1 MKVLPIAYQKQ
12 WGVNYS
18 INDKRRDFMSDNNKK
33 VEEKAA
39 EIIQATETQ
48 TVKPAAAENKEFK
61 KKKST
66 TWERNQRKWGWAFI
80 LPTMIGIIVLNL
92 WPIVQTIYQSFCKV
106 GSFGDSSF
114 AGFANYKKM
123 FADPEVWQSLLNTF
137 KYAIIEVPFSIAIAL
152 ILAVFLNR
160 KMHGRTIYRAIFFL
174 PMVVAP
180 AAVAMVW
187 RWLFN
192 SEFGLLNHI
201 FHTKIN
207 WISDPKIAVYAI
219 AVIGVWSIIG
229 YNMVLFLSGLQ
240 EIPRDYYEAAS
251 IDGATGV
258 KQFFHITIPLL
269 SPTIFFV
276 MVTRVIGAMQVFDL
290 IFMVMDRNSPALYKT
305 QSLVYLF
312 YQNSFVQNNK
322 GYGSTIVVLLLV
334 VIMIMTVFQN
344 IAQKKWVH
352 YN

>member
-180 AAVAMVW
+180 AAVAMV
-187 RWLFN
+187 
-192 SEFGLLNHI
+192 
-201 FHTKIN
+201 
-207 WISDPKIAVYAI
+207 
-219 AVIGVWSIIG
+219 
-229 YNMVLFLSGLQ
+229 
-240 EIPRDYYEAAS
+240 
-251 IDGATGV
+251 
-258 KQFFHITIPLL
+258 
-269 SPTIFFV
+269 
-276 MVTRVIGAMQVFDL
+276 
-290 IFMVMDRNSPALYKT
+290 
-305 QSLVYLF
+305 
-312 YQNSFVQNNK
+312 
-322 GYGSTIVVLLLV
+322 
-334 VIMIMTVFQN
+334 
-344 IAQKKWVH
+344 
-352 YN
+352 

>member
-48 TVKPAAAENKEFK
+48 TVKPAAAEDKEFK

-187 RWLFN
+187 RWLYN
-192 SEFGLLNHI
+192 SVQRSSGYPIQRSHGFQLQ
-201 FHTKIN
+201 
-207 WISDPKIAVYAI
+207 SSVY
-219 AVIGVWSIIG
+219 G
-229 YNMVLFLSGLQ
+229 
-240 EIPRDYYEAAS
+240 R
-251 IDGATGV
+251 
-258 KQFFHITIPLL
+258 
-269 SPTIFFV
+269 
-276 MVTRVIGAMQVFDL
+276 
-290 IFMVMDRNSPALYKT
+290 
-305 QSLVYLF
+305 SLVTTWFCSLQDFRRYLRITTR
-312 YQNSFVQNNK
+312 QRILTEHQE
-322 GYGSTIVVLLLV
+322 
-334 VIMIMTVFQN
+334 
-344 IAQKKWVH
+344 
-352 YN
+352 

>member
-1 MKVLPIAYQKQ
+1 
-12 WGVNYS
+12 
-18 INDKRRDFMSDNNKK
+18 MSDNNKK

-48 TVKPAAAENKEFK
+48 TVKPAAAEDKEFK

-187 RWLFN
+187 RWLYN
-192 SEFGLLNHI
+192 SQFGLLNHI
-201 FHTKIN
+201 LGTKIE
-207 WISDPKIAVYAI
+207 WISNPKIAWISVAI
-219 AVIGVWSIIG
+219 IGVWSIIG
-229 YNMVLFLSGLQ
+229 YNMVLFLAGLQ
-240 EIPRDYYEAAS
+240 EIPKDYYEAAD
-251 IDGATGV
+251 IDGASGV
-258 KQFFHITIPLL
+258 RAFFKITLPYMKSVIKVTVSMSIIENFKQFPLFWTMTGGGPNNSTTTMAIL
-269 SPTIFFV
+269 SYREAFVSNNFGSGAAVTTVWMLMMIAVVFVYNRIFRKED
-276 MVTRVIGAMQVFDL
+276 M
-290 IFMVMDRNSPALYKT
+290 
-305 QSLVYLF
+305 
-312 YQNSFVQNNK
+312 
-322 GYGSTIVVLLLV
+322 
-334 VIMIMTVFQN
+334 
-344 IAQKKWVH
+344 
-352 YN
+352 

>member
-48 TVKPAAAENKEFK
+48 TVKPAAAEDKEFK

-160 KMHGRTIYRAIFFL
+160 KMHGRTIIQSNIL
-174 PMVVAP
+174 PANGSCTCSCSHGMEMVIQFTVRSVKP
-180 AAVAMVW
+180 HPRYKDRVDIQSKDRMDLSCDHRCMVDH
-187 RWLFN
+187 WLQHG
-192 SEFGLLNHI
+192 SVPCR
-201 FHTKIN
+201 T
-207 WISDPKIAVYAI
+207 
-219 AVIGVWSIIG
+219 
-229 YNMVLFLSGLQ
+229 SG
-240 EIPRDYYEAAS
+240 D
-251 IDGATGV
+251 T
-258 KQFFHITIPLL
+258 
-269 SPTIFFV
+269 
-276 MVTRVIGAMQVFDL
+276 
-290 IFMVMDRNSPALYKT
+290 
-305 QSLVYLF
+305 
-312 YQNSFVQNNK
+312 
-322 GYGSTIVVLLLV
+322 
-334 VIMIMTVFQN
+334 
-344 IAQKKWVH
+344 
-352 YN
+352 

>member
-48 TVKPAAAENKEFK
+48 TVKPAAAEDKEFK

-187 RWLFN
+187 RWLYN
-192 SEFGLLNHI
+192 SQFGLLNHI
-201 FHTKIN
+201 LGAKIE
-207 WISDPKIAVYAI
+207 WISNPKIAWISVAI
-219 AVIGVWSIIG
+219 IGVWSIIG
-229 YNMVLFLSGLQ
+229 YNMVLFLAGLQ
-240 EIPRDYYEAAS
+240 EIPKDYYEAAD
-251 IDGATGV
+251 IDGASGV
-258 KQFFHITIPLL
+258 RSFFKITLPMI
-269 SPTIFFV
+269 SPTILFTSVVASIASFKIFDSVNV
-276 MVTRVIGAMQVFDL
+276 M
-290 IFMVMDRNSPALYKT
+290 T
-305 QSLVYLF
+305 QGGPVDSTNTLVY
-312 YQNSFVQNNK
+312 YIYSFAFR
-322 GYGSTIVVLLLV
+322 YGKPGMACAAGVILLILV
-334 VIMIMTVFQN
+334 CIMTYVQFGVG
-344 IAQKKWVH
+344 KKRVH
-352 YN
+352 YQ

>member
-48 TVKPAAAENKEFK
+48 TVKPAAAEDKEFK

-92 WPIVQTIYQSFCKV
+92 WPIVQTIY
-106 GSFGDSSF
+106 
-114 AGFANYKKM
+114 
-123 FADPEVWQSLLNTF
+123 QSLLNTF

-187 RWLFN
+187 RWLYN
-192 SEFGLLNHI
+192 SQFGLLNHI
-201 FHTKIN
+201 LGAKIE
-207 WISDPKIAVYAI
+207 WISNPKIAWISVAI
-219 AVIGVWSIIG
+219 IGVWSIIG
-229 YNMVLFLSGLQ
+229 YNMVLFLAGLQ
-240 EIPRDYYEAAS
+240 EIPKDYYEAAD
-251 IDGATGV
+251 IDGASGV
-258 KQFFHITIPLL
+258 RSFFKITLPLL
-269 SPTIFFV
+269 SPTVFFV
-276 MVTRVIGAMQVFDL
+276 LVTRVIGALQVFDL
-290 IFMVMDRNSPALYKT
+290 VYMVMDISNPALKKT
-305 QSLVYLF
+305 ESIVYLF
-312 YQNSFVQNNK
+312 YQYSFQNGNK
-322 GYGSTIVVLLLV
+322 GYGSAIVVLLLA
-334 VIMIMTVFQN
+334 VIMVLTVFQM
-344 IAQKKWVH
+344 IGQKKWVH

>member
-48 TVKPAAAENKEFK
+48 TVKPAAAEDKEFK

-187 RWLFN
+187 RWLYN
-192 SEFGLLNHI
+192 SQFGLLNHI
-201 FHTKIN
+201 LGTKIE
-207 WISDPKIAVYAI
+207 WISNPKIAWISVAI
-219 AVIGVWSIIG
+219 IGVWSIIG
-229 YNMVLFLSGLQ
+229 YNMVLFLAGLQ
-240 EIPRDYYEAAS
+240 E
-251 IDGATGV
+251 
-258 KQFFHITIPLL
+258 
-269 SPTIFFV
+269 
-276 MVTRVIGAMQVFDL
+276 
-290 IFMVMDRNSPALYKT
+290 
-305 QSLVYLF
+305 
-312 YQNSFVQNNK
+312 
-322 GYGSTIVVLLLV
+322 
-334 VIMIMTVFQN
+334 
-344 IAQKKWVH
+344 
-352 YN
+352 

>member
-48 TVKPAAAENKEFK
+48 TVKPAAAEDKEFK

-137 KYAIIEVPFSIAIAL
+137 KYAII
-152 ILAVFLNR
+152 
-160 KMHGRTIYRAIFFL
+160 
-174 PMVVAP
+174 
-180 AAVAMVW
+180 
-187 RWLFN
+187 
-192 SEFGLLNHI
+192 
-201 FHTKIN
+201 
-207 WISDPKIAVYAI
+207 
-219 AVIGVWSIIG
+219 GVWSIIG
-229 YNMVLFLSGLQ
+229 YNMVLFLAGLQ
-240 EIPRDYYEAAS
+240 EIPKDYYEAAD
-251 IDGATGV
+251 IDGASGV
-258 KQFFHITIPLL
+258 RAFFKITLPLL
-269 SPTIFFV
+269 SPTVFFV
-276 MVTRVIGAMQVFDL
+276 LVTRVIGALQVFDL
-290 IFMVMDRNSPALYKT
+290 VYMVMDISNPALKKT
-305 QSLVYLF
+305 ESIVYLF
-312 YQNSFVQNNK
+312 YQYSFQNGNK
-322 GYGSTIVVLLLV
+322 GYGSAIVVLLLA
-334 VIMIMTVFQN
+334 VIMVLTVFQM
-344 IAQKKWVH
+344 IGQKKWVH